1 MKALVAGGAGF
12 IGSHLVERLVADG
25 HHVSVID
32 NLSSGRIANL
42 QSVSDDVLFI
52 AGDVRDKEAVRRAV
66 VGADIVFHK
75 AALVSVPASIE
86 DPIAYMEV
94 NALGTVNVL
103 QASAEA
109 GVERLLFASSSSV
122 YGHSPKGKI
131 QETSTPDPQS
141 PYALSK
147 LAGEEAAALYTKI
160 YGLEVL
166 AFRYFNVYG
175 PRQDAQAPYAAV
187 IPKFVEAVASQ
198 RRPIIFGD
206 GNQTRE
212 FVHVSDVV
220 RANLLAATAR
230 EFSPGVMNISSGK
243 AISVRQVLDTV
254 VDIASSSV
262 EPIYREPRA
271 GDVRHS
277 SADISKARDSLGFLP
292 RVSIEAG
299 IQSIFEASLKVARF
313 GG

>member
-1 MKALVAGGAGF
+1 MRALVTGGAGF
-12 IGSHLVERLVADG
+12 IGSHLVEQLLVEG
-25 HHVSVID
+25 HDVSIID
-32 NLSSGRIANL
+32 NLSSGRMVNL
-42 QSVSDDVLFI
+42 QSVLDDVWFI
-52 AGDVRDKEAVRRAV
+52 DGDVRDIEAVRRALV
-66 VGADIVFHK
+66 DVDVVFHE
-75 AALVSVPASIE
+75 AALVSVPASMD
-86 DPIAYMEV
+86 DPRGYMEV

-109 GVERLLFASSSSV
+109 GVKRLLFASSSSV
-122 YGHSPKGKI
+122 YGNSAKGHI
-131 QETSTPDPQS
+131 RESSVPDPQS

-147 LAGEEAAALYTKI
+147 LVGEQTSALYTKVF
-160 YGLEVL
+160 GLEVL

-220 RANLLAATAR
+220 QANLLAATASD
-230 EFSPGVMNISSGK
+230 FTTGVMNISSGT
-243 AISVRQVLDTV
+243 AISVRDVLDSV
-254 VDIASSSV
+254 LDIASSSL
-262 EPIYREPRA
+262 EPIYAEPRA

-277 SADISKARDSLGFLP
+277 SADISKAKDSLGFLP

-299 IQSIFEASLKVARF
+299 IRSVFEARSNDARV